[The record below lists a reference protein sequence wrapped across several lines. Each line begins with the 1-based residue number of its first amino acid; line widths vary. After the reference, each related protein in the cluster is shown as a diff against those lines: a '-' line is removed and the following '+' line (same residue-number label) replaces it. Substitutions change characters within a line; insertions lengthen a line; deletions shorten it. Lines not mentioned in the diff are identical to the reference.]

1 MKKNIEKNVALTIV
15 RAKACSDAGKN
26 IYFLNL
32 QDFTSDALVGK
43 KYEAKDE
50 QILKAIHIICR
61 ISCERAGAKFDV
73 IKDPAGIANYI
84 CYFTYYLNNQKR
96 QISFHTYSRKIGR
109 FCRNDSKVRWDHKD
123 SRQNSK
129 ELIKFFGF

>member
-15 RAKACSDAGKN
+15 RAQACSDAGKN

-61 ISCERAGAKFDV
+61 IS
-73 IKDPAGIANYI
+73 
-84 CYFTYYLNNQKR
+84 
-96 QISFHTYSRKIGR
+96 
-109 FCRNDSKVRWDHKD
+109 
-123 SRQNSK
+123 
-129 ELIKFFGF
+129 